1 MPIMP
6 TKENRLMPRPHAGLP
21 RPPRQHLPL
30 FLTLL
35 LPAAALMLAVPARAG
50 GGAPA
55 SQGAPLVMC
64 YEDVEQR
71 PWSSPDGTGLNF
83 ELLRRVEKQLGERFV
98 YAPKPWRRCIE
109 ELRLGTVD
117 AVVAAAD
124 AKGRRSFAAYPLL
137 PDGRADPARALYAD
151 SVNVYLR
158 VGGQGSWDGHTLR
171 APNQEV
177 AVQSG
182 YLVSTVLRERGYR
195 PRELVKSADD
205 ALRLVSTGMFD
216 VAILQGAEASKLARS
231 DPRFQGLVVQAA
243 QPYWVVELHLVFNR
257 DTYRRSPQRA
267 EAIWHAVAAVRNSAD
282 YRRLAS
288 EAGVPEP

>member
-1 MPIMP
+1 MPTMQ
-6 TKENRLMPRPHAGLP
+6 TKENRPMPRPPTGLL
-21 RPPRQHLPL
+21 RSLLLP
-30 FLTLL
+30 LL

-50 GGAPA
+50 GGSPA
-55 SQGAPLVMC
+55 GQAAPLVMC

-98 YAPKPWRRCIE
+98 YAAKPWRRCIE

-117 AVVAAAD
+117 AAVAAAD
-124 AKGRRSFAAYPLL
+124 AKARRSFAAYPLL

-158 VGGQGSWDGHTLR
+158 AGGQGSWDGHTLR

-182 YLVSTVLRERGYR
+182 YLVSAVLRERGYR

-205 ALRLVSTGMFD
+205 ALRLLSTGIFD

-231 DPRFQGLVVQAA
+231 DPRFQGQVVQAA
-243 QPYWVVELHLVFNR
+243 QPYWVLELHLAFNR
-257 DTYRRSPQRA
+257 NTYRRSPQRA
-267 EAIWHAVAAVRNSAD
+267 EAIWHAIAAVRNSAD